1 MNWGQK
7 ITIGFIGFVV
17 FIIGMVTISMRTD
30 FFLVEENYY
39 EEELA
44 FQDKIESRTNGTGWQ
59 KNVSIANEEEFIDIN
74 FEDAENVQSGK
85 VYFFRPSNAE
95 LDFSFPLT
103 ENLKLPKKEI
113 LPGKWIVNFEWQ
125 YEGKKYVK
133 EETIYVGS

>member
-95 LDFSFPLT
+95 LDFLSL
-103 ENLKLPKKEI
+103 
-113 LPGKWIVNFEWQ
+113 
-125 YEGKKYVK
+125 
-133 EETIYVGS
+133 